1 MVQPPLKAGPAS
13 KLEQTCIHIEILIML
28 SRHYGVFFS
37 WWEDIREFIE
47 LFSCFL
53 I

>member
-28 SRHYGVFFS
+28 SRHLEIQLMYMGFFLVGGKIS
-37 WWEDIREFIE
+37 E
-47 LFSCFL
+47 SS
-53 I
+53 